1 MEKKKKRNKSLKWLL
16 YGSLFFSF
24 YILPVPAAVNFFN
37 ILFRAI
43 PGLIALTT
51 AIYLRKYKLGLL
63 AILSLCLNMGSVYMY
78 PKYVTSVVE
87 RRAALERSALE
98 KEKHFG
104 HLGDEALKIIK
115 SQREDVAA
123 QKVLEFID
131 ICIIE
136 QDFVAGYKFLDEKA
150 RIGITIKQFKDNII
164 NLHSGIYPEYIE
176 ATDYE
181 PILGGEAMKIFLCGK
196 NGDKK
201 FYYMITVVKFYKKAA
216 VGTRYY
222 KILDVE
228 LSLRPYPY
236 SNLRCSLKN

>member
-1 MEKKKKRNKSLKWLL
+1 MKKRNKYLKWLL
-16 YGSLFFSF
+16 YGSLFYSF
-24 YILPVPAAVNFFN
+24 CMLFVPAAVNFFN

-51 AIYLRKYKLGLL
+51 AIYLRKYKLALF

-78 PKYVTSVVE
+78 PKYVTPVVE
-87 RRAALERSALE
+87 RRFALERSALE

-136 QDFVAGYKFLDEKA
+136 QDFVDGYKFLDEKA
-150 RIGITIKQFKDNII
+150 KLGITIKQFKDNIT
-164 NLHSGIYPEYIE
+164 NLHSGIYPESIE

-181 PILGGEAMKIFLCGK
+181 PILGGKAMKIFLCGK

-201 FYYMITVVKFYKKAA
+201 LYYMITVVRMYRKIAE
-216 VGTRYY
+216 GINY